1 MRKIL
6 ILLLAVIAMTGCDN
20 KKSAE
25 ELFKETSSGVVV
37 VLNEYYYELKLPNGN
52 SLYFTGLDEEGD
64 ITGLTADV
72 NEAKANR
79 SMLTGTAFFVD
90 DKGTLMTNRHVA
102 APAIDAVTAR
112 RSMINIMKAMKL
124 YFAEAMSTLSDQF
137 DVLESQKSSCSYVD
151 FYGYMHVDQER
162 LAEINSQQTELRR
175 QYNLLSQSS
184 DEIDSNI
191 DPEGIKIQAVCE
203 LGIAYNDTY
212 VTTDKDFIDKNP
224 CVVTRTSDKE
234 DVDLALIQ
242 LKNKKTPE
250 GAHIFKLRGEGGNGN
265 FLDGLLGGN
274 GADEP
279 LKIDQQLY
287 MIGYNAGLVLANT
300 SRE

>member
-102 APAIDAVTAR
+102 HEHAVRPVR
-112 RSMINIMKAMKL
+112 RAG
-124 YFAEAMSTLSDQF
+124 E
-137 DVLESQKSSCSYVD
+137 
-151 FYGYMHVDQER
+151 
-162 LAEINSQQTELRR
+162 
-175 QYNLLSQSS
+175 
-184 DEIDSNI
+184 
-191 DPEGIKIQAVCE
+191 PEK
-203 LGIAYNDTY
+203 
-212 VTTDKDFIDKNP
+212 
-224 CVVTRTSDKE
+224 
-234 DVDLALIQ
+234 
-242 LKNKKTPE
+242 
-250 GAHIFKLRGEGGNGN
+250 
-265 FLDGLLGGN
+265 
-274 GADEP
+274 
-279 LKIDQQLY
+279 
-287 MIGYNAGLVLANT
+287 LVLVC
-300 SRE
+300 